1 MMKGWGINMDAQVL
15 VAVFT
20 YGLFFGV
27 SFCRLIDLFH
37 YFDDKR
43 RKEEF
48 KEKLKEQKYE

>member
-1 MMKGWGINMDAQVL
+1 MMKGWVINMDAQVL